1 MSEMMLKKLT
11 FLAVVALLCGS
22 AIFFLHRVTA
32 QTEKPMTTRTDDA
45 DLKQKLTPQQYRVAV
60 QCGTE
65 PPFRN
70 AYWDNHKPGIYVDV
84 ISGKPLFTSL
94 DKFDSGTG
102 WPSFTKPVDK
112 AQVIEKSDR
121 TLGMTRTEVR
131 SKDGDAH
138 LGHLF
143 DDGPR
148 DKGGMRYCINSAALR
163 FIPVEKLK
171 EEGYGEYL
179 KLFEGKK

>member
-1 MSEMMLKKLT
+1 
-11 FLAVVALLCGS
+11 
-22 AIFFLHRVTA
+22 
-32 QTEKPMTTRTDDA
+32 MTPKADDT
-45 DLKQKLTPQQYRVAV
+45 DLKNRLTSEQYHVTM

-70 AYWDNHKPGIYVDV
+70 AYWDNHRAGIYVDV

-102 WPSFTKPVDK
+102 WPSFTKPV
-112 AQVIEKSDR
+112 EKSQVVEKTDA
-121 TLGMTRTEVR
+121 TLGMERTEVR
-131 SKDGDAH
+131 SRESDAH
-138 LGHLF
+138 LGHVF

-163 FIPVEKLK
+163 FVPVEKLQA
-171 EEGYGEYL
+171 EGYGEYL
-179 KLFEGKK
+179 KLFEQKK